1 MEKFIEI
8 STKAI
13 DETKQKTKFGLIT
26 YAITKIYKNK
36 NYFMSYTDDVVKFIN
51 YVINILLSYNAF
63 HEIVKVI
70 GMSYPYTCLKYL
82 YERESVL
89 SDYKRIAIFY
99 TINGN
104 FNDTNNS
111 IFLQNRQIRLY
122 LDLINSF
129 NDWEENFV
137 CISKDTIIIY
147 SSDERKEYVLCEA
160 DWLSFIK
167 IFITSC
173 IYENFIRQFIKETKL
188 INSVDFLNYVLETDN
203 DSVLSFILTG
213 KHLII
218 GDTKINSTEV
228 SISNEKVL
236 ESSDNIFLTICDKC
250 IDRSLSRR
258 HYELFLVYP
267 NSEYY
272 FLNDYTELKTY
283 FSSEIRDISDID
295 SLIILAEENILPCNC
310 LHFLGNSKIFSDDE
324 IINYLNDNIKVKD
337 LILIVIEYM
346 KSDPYES
353 IRTFLNHQ
361 INHQINHKI
370 NL

>member
-1 MEKFIEI
+1 METFIEI

-13 DETKQKTKFGLIT
+13 DETKQKKTKFGLIT
-26 YAITKIYKNK
+26 YAITKIYKNE
-36 NYFMSYTDDVVKFIN
+36 NYFMSCIDDVVKFIN
-51 YVINILLSYNAF
+51 YVIDILLSHNAF

-82 YERESVL
+82 YEYESVL
-89 SDYKRIAIFY
+89 SDYERIAIFY
-99 TINGN
+99 MINEN

-129 NDWEENFV
+129 NNWEENFV
-137 CISKDTIIIY
+137 CVSEDTVIIY

-173 IYENFIRQFIKETKL
+173 KYENFIYQFIKETEL
-188 INSVDFLNYVLETDN
+188 INSVDFLNYILETDN
-203 DSVLSFILTG
+203 DIVLSIILNG
-213 KHLII
+213 KRLII
-218 GDTKINSTEV
+218 GDTKINSTTV
-228 SISNEKVL
+228 SISNKKVL
-236 ESSDNIFLTICDKC
+236 ESSDNIFLTIYNKC
-250 IDRSLSRR
+250 IDRSLSGR

-267 NSEYY
+267 SNEYY
-272 FLNDYTELKTY
+272 VLNNYTELKTY
-283 FSSEIRDISDID
+283 FSLEIRDISDIN
-295 SLIILAEENILPCNC
+295 SLIIIARENILPCNC
-310 LHFLGNSKIFSDDE
+310 LHFLGSSKIFSDDE
-324 IINYLNDNIKVKD
+324 ILNYLNDNIKVKD

-353 IRTFLNHQ
+353 IRTVLNH
-361 INHQINHKI
+361 
-370 NL
+370 